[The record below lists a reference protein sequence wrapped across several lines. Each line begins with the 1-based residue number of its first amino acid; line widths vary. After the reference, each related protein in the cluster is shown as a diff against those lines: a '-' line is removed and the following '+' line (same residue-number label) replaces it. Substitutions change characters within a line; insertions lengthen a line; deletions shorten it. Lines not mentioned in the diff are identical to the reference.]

1 MMGMLCGVLSVFTL
15 GVNMSQSVLMF
26 SYANARGA
34 VRVAVSLVVK
44 VFFLV
49 LVFFLLLAFVVKLVC
64 VLSDGLISSIVA
76 LFGMLCVKLV
86 GVTMFL
92 GVVMSQDML
101 SSVVI
106 FAGEVVEERSIIEGV
121 CNGEG
126 GGVVDRLVKS

>member
-1 MMGMLCGVLSVFTL
+1 
-15 GVNMSQSVLMF
+15 MSQSVLMF

-34 VRVAVSLVVK
+34 VRVAVSLGVK

-49 LVFFLLLAFVVKLVC
+49 LVFFLFFLAFVVKLVC

-92 GVVMSQDML
+92 GVVMSQDVL